1 MCFYLD
7 YYLATDHTTRAIL
20 QYQDSQSVQTG
31 PKAKSNILT
40 AVHTY
45 SSCYRLMI
53 MHNETRGVIFF
64 RSSVL
69 SSNETDIAMKT
80 PQSRPL
86 QSPLTYLCYYETQT
100 FSVLSLQTLSPVKAQ
115 CALNKSISPKLPCP
129 PHSLNK
135 MRPTWQLSL
144 FSINLCTC

>member
-40 AVHTY
+40 AVHTH
-45 SSCYRLMI
+45 CYRLMI

-64 RSSVL
+64 R

-86 QSPLTYLCYYETQT
+86 QSPLTYSLCYYETQT
-100 FSVLSLQTLSPVKAQ
+100 FSALSLQTLNPVRAQ
-115 CALNKSISPKLPCP
+115 CALNKSISPKLPRP
-129 PHSLNK
+129 LHSLNK